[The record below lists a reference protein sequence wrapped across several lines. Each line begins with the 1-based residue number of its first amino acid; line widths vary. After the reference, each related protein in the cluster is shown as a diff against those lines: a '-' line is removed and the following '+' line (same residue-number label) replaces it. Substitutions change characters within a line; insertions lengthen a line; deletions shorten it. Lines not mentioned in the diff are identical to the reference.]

1 MNLKFKKPFTEY
13 FPGDVIKENYP
24 RQVFEAAYSFVKPKV
39 FSNPKLIK
47 ASDYLANG
55 LGWDHEFLAS
65 TAFLEHFSGQSFLDQ
80 DASYAMAYGGHQ
92 FGHWAGQLG
101 DGRAINIGY
110 LDTQNGRLAFQ
121 LKGAGPTPYSRG
133 ADGFAVLRSS
143 IREFL
148 CSEAMHFLNIPT
160 TRALSI
166 IDSGDTVLRDKMY
179 DGNAAYEKGA
189 IVCRV
194 APDFIR
200 FGHFELFASRND
212 QNLFNNLAEYLFKNH
227 FKQIDINQPDRYF
240 QLWKHI
246 ALLNIETVGH
256 WMRVGFVHGV
266 MNTDNI
272 SVLGET
278 IDYGPFGFLDAFQM
292 DFTPNTT
299 VAAGKRY
306 AYGKQLDV
314 LYWNILM
321 LANAFGKFDTSNL
334 NKYEEELTH
343 LQAVINDTFFT
354 IWSQKLGFE
363 TYNPNIQKL
372 IQGLL
377 ILLEQGEM
385 DFTLFFIQLE
395 KDVSTNF
402 DISKISYS
410 EHVDNDFRK
419 EFQIWLEDYETI
431 LKLNQISDSKRIA
444 LMQKTNPKF
453 IIRNYMYQN
462 AIEMAEQGDFSE
474 FEILYQLLQNPYSIT
489 KENEKYITKMPH
501 WAKDKIGCG
510 RLSCSS

>member
-1 MNLKFKKPFTEY
+1 MNLKFEYPYTAY
-13 FPGDVIKENYP
+13 FPGDIIKENYP
-24 RQVFEAAYSFVKPKV
+24 RQVFDAAYSFVKPKV
-39 FSNPKLIK
+39 LSKPTLIK
-47 ASDYLANG
+47 ASDYLAEA
-55 LGWDHEFLAS
+55 LGWDKD
-65 TAFLEHFSGQSFLDQ
+65 FLESPSFLNNFSGQSFLDQ
-80 DASYAMAYGGHQ
+80 EASYAMAYGGHQ

-101 DGRAINIGY
+101 DGRAINLGHIQ
-110 LDTQNGRLAFQ
+110 TQKGMLAFQ

-166 IDSGDTVLRDKMY
+166 IDTGDDVLRDKMY

-212 QNLFNNLAEYLFKNH
+212 QKMLKLLADYLLKNH
-227 FKQIDINQPDRYF
+227 FKHIDLQSSDCYF
-240 QLWKHI
+240 ELWKRI
-246 ALLNIETVGH
+246 VLLNIETVGH

-299 VAAGKRY
+299 DAEGKRY
-306 AYGKQLDV
+306 AYGKQFDV

-321 LANAFGKFDTSNL
+321 LANAFGQFDANNL
-334 NKYEEELTH
+334 KKYEEELTH
-343 LQAVINDTFFT
+343 LQAIINDTFFT
-354 IWSQKLGFE
+354 VWAQKLGFE

-372 IQGLL
+372 IQRLL
-377 ILLEQGEM
+377 ILLEQGEI

-395 KDVSTNF
+395 KDLSSDF
-402 DISKISYS
+402 DILNYAYS
-410 EHVDNDFRK
+410 VNLNEAFLKDF
-419 EFQIWLEDYETI
+419 QLWLEDYETI

-444 LMQKTNPKF
+444 MMQTTNPKF
-453 IIRNYMYQN
+453 IIRNYMYQI
-462 AIEMAEQGDFSE
+462 AIEKAEQNDFSE
-474 FEILYQLLQNPYSIT
+474 FETLYHLLQNPYVIT
-489 KENEKYITKMPH
+489 LENEKYITKMPL
-501 WAKDKIGCG
+501 WAKNKIGCG